1 MNNTTLYLSSK
12 SKYVTMLFVVM
23 LCLLSIDT
31 SIANENKYN
40 AVLNIEDDTIFISAT
55 LPISVFYNVDNNQ
68 NGIISIDEFNTH
80 KSRIKRKIHTH
91 LYLSNQL
98 YKFTVKDLK
107 ITPNAVKVN
116 NAGINT
122 LALSGIFTMPIITKS
137 LKLNMRLFSQNKPD
151 SSYLITTKN
160 NQKPVHQF
168 TISQSSTY
176 NSIFKNEL

>member
-1 MNNTTLYLSSK
+1 M
-12 SKYVTMLFVVM
+12 TMLFVVM

-40 AVLNIEDDTIFISAT
+40 AVVNIEDDTIFISAT
-55 LPISVFYNVDNNQ
+55 LPLSVFYNVDNNQ

-80 KSRIKRKIHTH
+80 KRKIKRKIHTH

-107 ITPNAVKVN
+107 ITPNAVKVK

-122 LALSGIFTMPIITKS
+122 LALSGKFTMPIITKN
-137 LKLNMRLFSQNKPD
+137 LKLNMKLFSHNKAG
-151 SSYLITTKN
+151 SSYLITTKS
-160 NQKPVHQF
+160 NQKSLHQF
-168 TISQSSTY
+168 TISQSSPF
-176 NSIFKNEL
+176 NSIFNDEL

>member
-1 MNNTTLYLSSK
+1 MNKTALYLSSK
-12 SKYVTMLFVVM
+12 SKYVKMLFVVM
-23 LCLLSIDT
+23 LCLLFIDT

-55 LPISVFYNVDNNQ
+55 LPVSVFYNVDNNQ

-80 KSRIKRKIHTH
+80 KRRIKRKIHTH

-107 ITPNAVKVN
+107 ITPNVVKVK

-122 LALSGIFTMPIITKS
+122 LALSGKFTMSIITKS
-137 LKLNMRLFSQNKPD
+137 LKLNMKLFSQNKPY
-151 SSYLITTKN
+151 SSYLITTKS
-160 NQKPVHQF
+160 NQKLLHQF
-168 TISQSSTY
+168 TISQSSPF
-176 NSIFKNEL
+176 NSIFNDEL

>member
-1 MNNTTLYLSSK
+1 M
-12 SKYVTMLFVVM
+12 
-23 LCLLSIDT
+23 
-31 SIANENKYN
+31 
-40 AVLNIEDDTIFISAT
+40 
-55 LPISVFYNVDNNQ
+55 DNNQ